1 MGRCPICKKMAETLA
16 VLQDIRP
23 SNPARHD
30 RCQGIAWRT
39 PAISSGG
46 QMPSSLRMK
55 LNKHERARPNV
66 AGLTSPAQQAD
77 IELLLAGQWP
87 ALKPLPVFRYEGE
100 EYRATIHFDKTR
112 GEWVC
117 RRTFLPVNKA
127 QEVRKDLE
135 LRGGLTEMTMALP
148 HGDEE
153 ASREAVA
160 VEQLKLE
167 RPDKLHLQAVLAW
180 RENYGNGEV
189 YSGLQGYLSEREQ
202 EEVYDIV
209 RMSLTAWQLQ
219 FNPKNIA
226 FIFDVLWNAGG
237 RLAKLIEIARLKKAE
252 GEAGACRERSL
263 PGESAEKEASG
274 RNVEIKPQQNA
285 PSIPSG
291 IPTGADD
298 SVAGCAAEI
307 SSAKVAQSFT
317 AVAPSEPARDL
328 APDPIE
334 IDIPKESEGS
344 RPEHVGSFKSMNPPS
359 FATEPIE
366 NSSSEHLESP
376 GRIARSTPQ
385 ASEGVASGILGA
397 SRWSI
402 AEIFRKKTP
411 YDIPLFGFR
420 GFRRQHATS
429 KVESS
434 PRTVEDS
441 PSQLFVPE
449 KSAKKGIGLRIT
461 AIVFLLVGF
470 TVGFTVGLNTP
481 IVPPETEESSSEK
494 VSSTAGPAVSAT
506 PVQPIGPVLP
516 VMSRSRLDSDNS
528 SGAQKRDG
536 ATALEEKSK
545 ESARDFETPAQVPSR
560 DSISPPAIE
569 SRGTVNRDD
578 SSRFVTRNASSPAL
592 PEPGQSGIAGG
603 SMTGAAR
610 GTPRVAAAG
619 RVTPAPRATPRA
631 SPSSAILVTAPA
643 EGSRSLKLTFPEKPI
658 AVSSSFAITSQL
670 SVLVAPEPGR
680 TVAHHPARLQAGK
693 LVSYVWP
700 HYPRPGIRD
709 ESTETVKV
717 LATIGR
723 VGQVVDVRRV
733 SGSSS
738 LSAAAMSAIR
748 QWHFQPTLLNERPV
762 QALQNVT
769 IEYRPP
775 RYSSQVPTRHALP
788 N

>member
-1 MGRCPICKKMAETLA
+1 M
-16 VLQDIRP
+16 D
-23 SNPARHD
+23 
-30 RCQGIAWRT
+30 
-39 PAISSGG
+39 
-46 QMPSSLRMK
+46 
-55 LNKHERARPNV
+55 
-66 AGLTSPAQQAD
+66 
-77 IELLLAGQWP
+77 LLLAGQWP

-100 EYRATIHFDKTR
+100 EYRATIHFDKMR

-148 HGDEE
+148 HGDAE

-160 VEQLKLE
+160 VEEPKLE

-180 RENYGNGEV
+180 RENYGNGEA
-189 YSGLQGYLSEREQ
+189 YSGLQGYLSERQQ

-226 FIFDVLWNAGG
+226 FIFDVLWNADG
-237 RLAKLIEIARLKKAE
+237 RLAKLMEIARLKKAE
-252 GEAGACRERSL
+252 WEAGARREGIL
-263 PGESAEKEASG
+263 PTESAEKETAG
-274 RNVEIKPQQNA
+274 PNVEIKPQQDA
-285 PSIPSG
+285 PSIPVDT
-291 IPTGADD
+291 PTGADD

-307 SSAKVAQSFT
+307 SGSKVAQSFT
-317 AVAPSEPARDL
+317 AVASSEPARDL
-328 APDPIE
+328 GPDPIE
-334 IDIPKESEGS
+334 IDIPKGSEGS
-344 RPEHVGSFKSMNPPS
+344 RPEHVGSFKSTNLAS
-359 FATEPIE
+359 FATEPIK

-385 ASEGVASGILGA
+385 AFEGVVSGILGA
-397 SRWSI
+397 TRCSI

-420 GFRRQHATS
+420 GFRIRHAKS

-449 KSAKKGIGLRIT
+449 KSVKKGIRLRIT
-461 AIVFLLVGF
+461 AIVFLMVGF

-481 IVPPETEESSSEK
+481 IIPPETEESSSEK
-494 VSSTAGPAVSAT
+494 LSSTARPAVSAT
-506 PVQPIGPVLP
+506 PVQPIGPVSP

-528 SGAQKRDG
+528 LGAQKRDG
-536 ATALEEKSK
+536 ASTLEGKSK

-560 DSISPPAIE
+560 VSISPPAIE
-569 SRGTVNRDD
+569 SRGPANRDD
-578 SSRFVTRNASSPAL
+578 SSRLVTRNASPPAL
-592 PEPGQSGIAGG
+592 PEAVHSGNAGG
-603 SMTGAAR
+603 SMTRAPR

-619 RVTPAPRATPRA
+619 RVAPAPRATSRA

-723 VGQVVDVRRV
+723 FGQVVDVKRV

-775 RYSSQVPTRHALP
+775 RYSSQVSTRHALP

>member
-1 MGRCPICKKMAETLA
+1 
-16 VLQDIRP
+16 
-23 SNPARHD
+23 
-30 RCQGIAWRT
+30 
-39 PAISSGG
+39 
-46 QMPSSLRMK
+46 MK

-77 IELLLAGQWP
+77 MDLLLAGQWP

-100 EYRATIHFDKTR
+100 QYRATIHFDKMR

-117 RRTFLPVNKA
+117 RRTFLPVDKA

-148 HGDEE
+148 RGDAE

-160 VEQLKLE
+160 VEQPKLE

-180 RENYGNGEV
+180 KENYEKGEV
-189 YSGLQGYLSEREQ
+189 YSGLQGYLSERQQ

-252 GEAGACRERSL
+252 WEACHEGIL
-263 PGESAEKEASG
+263 PTENAEKETLR

-285 PSIPSG
+285 LSIPVG
-291 IPTGADD
+291 IPTGAHD

-317 AVAPSEPARDL
+317 AVAPSEPARDH
-328 APDPIE
+328 APDPIG
-334 IDIPKESEGS
+334 IGMPKESEGS
-344 RPEHVGSFKSMNPPS
+344 RPEHVGSFKSTNLAS
-359 FATEPIE
+359 FGTEPIK
-366 NSSSEHLESP
+366 NSYYEYLESP

-385 ASEGVASGILGA
+385 ASEGVASGILDA
-397 SRWSI
+397 TRWSI

-420 GFRRQHATS
+420 GFRIQHARS

-461 AIVFLLVGF
+461 AIVFLIVGF

-481 IVPPETEESSSEK
+481 IIPPETEESSSEK
-494 VSSTAGPAVSAT
+494 VSSTARPAVSAT
-506 PVQPIGPVLP
+506 PVQSIGPVSP

-528 SGAQKRDG
+528 LGAQKRDD
-536 ATALEEKSK
+536 ATALEENSK
-545 ESARDFETPAQVPSR
+545 ESVRDFETPAQVPSR
-560 DSISPPAIE
+560 DSISPSAIE
-569 SRGTVNRDD
+569 SRGTVDRDD
-578 SSRFVTRNASSPAL
+578 SSRFVTRNAPPPAF
-592 PEPGQSGIAGG
+592 PESVHSGNAGG
-603 SMTGAAR
+603 SMTGAPR

-619 RVTPAPRATPRA
+619 RVTPAPRATPHA
-631 SPSSAILVTAPA
+631 SASSAILVTAPA

-658 AVSSSFAITSQL
+658 AVSSSFAIASQL

-680 TVAHHPARLQAGK
+680 TVAHRPTLLQAGK

-700 HYPRPGIRD
+700 HYPKSGIRH

-723 VGQVVDVRRV
+723 FGQVVDVRRV

-738 LSAAAMSAIR
+738 LSTAAMSAIR

-762 QALQNVT
+762 QALQTVT

-775 RYSSQVPTRHALP
+775 RYSSQVSTRHALP

>member
-1 MGRCPICKKMAETLA
+1 
-16 VLQDIRP
+16 
-23 SNPARHD
+23 
-30 RCQGIAWRT
+30 
-39 PAISSGG
+39 
-46 QMPSSLRMK
+46 MPSSLRMK
-55 LNKHERARPNV
+55 LNKDERARPNV
-66 AGLTSPAQQAD
+66 AGLTSLAQQAD
-77 IELLLAGQWP
+77 MDLLLAGQWP

-100 EYRATIHFDKTR
+100 EYRATIHFDKMR

-117 RRTFLPVNKA
+117 RRTSLSVNKA

-148 HGDEE
+148 HSDAE

-160 VEQLKLE
+160 VEQPKLE
-167 RPDKLHLQAVLAW
+167 RHDKLHLQAVLAW

-189 YSGLQGYLSEREQ
+189 YSGLQGYLSERQQ

-237 RLAKLIEIARLKKAE
+237 RLTTLIGIARLKKAE
-252 GEAGACRERSL
+252 WEAGARREGIL
-263 PGESAEKEASG
+263 PDESAEKKNAG
-274 RNVEIKPQQNA
+274 PNVEIKPQQSA
-285 PSIPSG
+285 LSIPVG
-291 IPTGADD
+291 TPTGANDVP
-298 SVAGCAAEI
+298 SAEI
-307 SSAKVAQSFT
+307 SSAEVAQSFA
-317 AVAPSEPARDL
+317 AVASLEPARDL
-328 APDPIE
+328 VPDSIE
-334 IDIPKESEGS
+334 IDIPKKSEGS
-344 RPEHVGSFKSMNPPS
+344 RPEHVGSFMSTNRAS
-359 FATEPIE
+359 LATEPIK
-366 NSSSEHLESP
+366 NFSCEHLESP
-376 GRIARSTPQ
+376 GRTSRSAPQ
-385 ASEGVASGILGA
+385 ASEGAASEILGA

-402 AEIFRKKTP
+402 VEVFRKKTP

-420 GFRRQHATS
+420 GFRIRYATS
-429 KVESS
+429 KVES
-434 PRTVEDS
+434 PKPTVEDS
-441 PSQLFVPE
+441 PSQLLVPE
-449 KSAKKGIGLRIT
+449 KSGKKGVGLRIT
-461 AIVFLLVGF
+461 AIVFLMVGF

-494 VSSTAGPAVSAT
+494 LSSTARPADSAP
-506 PVQPIGPVLP
+506 PVQPIGPVSA

-528 SGAQKRDG
+528 LGAQKRDG

-545 ESARDFETPAQVPSR
+545 ESAQDFETLAQVPSR

-569 SRGTVNRDD
+569 SRGTANRDD
-578 SSRFVTRNASSPAL
+578 SNRFVTRSASPPAL
-592 PEPGQSGIAGG
+592 PEPMHSGKAGE
-603 SMTGAAR
+603 SMTR
-610 GTPRVAAAG
+610 TPRVAAAG

-643 EGSRSLKLTFPEKPI
+643 EGSRSLKLIFPEKPI

-680 TVAHHPARLQAGK
+680 TVVHHPARLQAGK

-723 VGQVVDVRRV
+723 FGQVVDVKRV

-775 RYSSQVPTRHALP
+775 RYSSQVSTRHALP

>member
-1 MGRCPICKKMAETLA
+1 
-16 VLQDIRP
+16 
-23 SNPARHD
+23 
-30 RCQGIAWRT
+30 
-39 PAISSGG
+39 
-46 QMPSSLRMK
+46 MPSSLCMK

-160 VEQLKLE
+160 VEQPKLE

-189 YSGLQGYLSEREQ
+189 YSGLQGYLSERQQ

-252 GEAGACRERSL
+252 GEAGACREGSL

-274 RNVEIKPQQNA
+274 RNVEIKPQQTA
-285 PSIPSG
+285 PSIPVG

-420 GFRRQHATS
+420 GFRIQHATS

-449 KSAKKGIGLRIT
+449 KSAEKGIGLRIT

-481 IVPPETEESSSEK
+481 IIPPETEESSSEK

-516 VMSRSRLDSDNS
+516 VMIRSRLDSDNS

-592 PEPGQSGIAGG
+592 PEPGHSGIAGG

>member
-1 MGRCPICKKMAETLA
+1 
-16 VLQDIRP
+16 
-23 SNPARHD
+23 
-30 RCQGIAWRT
+30 
-39 PAISSGG
+39 
-46 QMPSSLRMK
+46 MPSSLRMK
-55 LNKHERARPNV
+55 LNKDERARPNV
-66 AGLTSPAQQAD
+66 AGLTSLAQQAD
-77 IELLLAGQWP
+77 MDLLLAGQWP

-100 EYRATIHFDKTR
+100 EYRATIHFDKMR

-117 RRTFLPVNKA
+117 RRTSLSVNKA

-148 HGDEE
+148 HSDAE

-160 VEQLKLE
+160 VEQPKLE
-167 RPDKLHLQAVLAW
+167 RHDKLHLQAVLAW

-189 YSGLQGYLSEREQ
+189 YSGLQGYLSERQQ

-237 RLAKLIEIARLKKAE
+237 RLTTLIGIARLKKAE
-252 GEAGACRERSL
+252 WEAGARREGIL
-263 PGESAEKEASG
+263 PDESAEEKNAG
-274 RNVEIKPQQNA
+274 PNVEIKPQQSA
-285 PSIPSG
+285 LSIPVG
-291 IPTGADD
+291 TPTGANDVP
-298 SVAGCAAEI
+298 SAEI
-307 SSAKVAQSFT
+307 SSAEVAQSFA
-317 AVAPSEPARDL
+317 AVASLEPARDL
-328 APDPIE
+328 VPDSIE
-334 IDIPKESEGS
+334 IDIPKKSEGS
-344 RPEHVGSFKSMNPPS
+344 RPEHVGSFMSTNRAS
-359 FATEPIE
+359 LATEPIK
-366 NSSSEHLESP
+366 NFSCEHLESP
-376 GRIARSTPQ
+376 GRTSRSAPQ
-385 ASEGVASGILGA
+385 ASEGAASEILGA

-402 AEIFRKKTP
+402 VEVFRKKTP

-420 GFRRQHATS
+420 GFRIRHATS
-429 KVESS
+429 KVES
-434 PRTVEDS
+434 PQPTVEDS
-441 PSQLFVPE
+441 PSQLLVPE
-449 KSAKKGIGLRIT
+449 KSGKKGVGLRIT
-461 AIVFLLVGF
+461 AIVFLMVGF

-494 VSSTAGPAVSAT
+494 LSSTARPADSAP
-506 PVQPIGPVLP
+506 PVQPIGPVSA

-528 SGAQKRDG
+528 LGAQKRDG

-545 ESARDFETPAQVPSR
+545 ESAQDFETLAQVPSR

-569 SRGTVNRDD
+569 SRGTANRDD
-578 SSRFVTRNASSPAL
+578 SNRFVTRSASPPAL
-592 PEPGQSGIAGG
+592 PEPMHSGKAGE
-603 SMTGAAR
+603 SMTR
-610 GTPRVAAAG
+610 TPRRTQRVAAAG

-643 EGSRSLKLTFPEKPI
+643 EGSRSLKLIFPEKPI

-680 TVAHHPARLQAGK
+680 TVVHHPARLQAGK

-723 VGQVVDVRRV
+723 FGQVVDVKRV

-775 RYSSQVPTRHALP
+775 RYSSQVSTRHALP

>member
-1 MGRCPICKKMAETLA
+1 
-16 VLQDIRP
+16 
-23 SNPARHD
+23 
-30 RCQGIAWRT
+30 
-39 PAISSGG
+39 
-46 QMPSSLRMK
+46 MK
-55 LNKHERARPNV
+55 LNKDERARPNV
-66 AGLTSPAQQAD
+66 AGLTSLAQQAD
-77 IELLLAGQWP
+77 MDLLLAGQWP

-100 EYRATIHFDKTR
+100 EYRATIHFDKMR

-117 RRTFLPVNKA
+117 RRTSLSVNKA

-148 HGDEE
+148 HSDAE

-160 VEQLKLE
+160 VEQPKLE
-167 RPDKLHLQAVLAW
+167 RHDKLHLQAVLAW

-189 YSGLQGYLSEREQ
+189 YSGLQGYLSERQQ

-237 RLAKLIEIARLKKAE
+237 RLTTLIGIARLKKAE
-252 GEAGACRERSL
+252 WEAGARREGIL
-263 PGESAEKEASG
+263 PDESAEKKNAG
-274 RNVEIKPQQNA
+274 PNVEIKPQQSA
-285 PSIPSG
+285 LSIPVG
-291 IPTGADD
+291 TPTGANDVP
-298 SVAGCAAEI
+298 SAEI
-307 SSAKVAQSFT
+307 SSAEVAQSFA
-317 AVAPSEPARDL
+317 AVASLEPARDL
-328 APDPIE
+328 VPDSIE
-334 IDIPKESEGS
+334 IDIPKKSEGS
-344 RPEHVGSFKSMNPPS
+344 RPEHVGSFMSTNRAS
-359 FATEPIE
+359 LATEPIK
-366 NSSSEHLESP
+366 NFSCEHLESP
-376 GRIARSTPQ
+376 GRTSRSAPQ
-385 ASEGVASGILGA
+385 ASEGAASEILGA

-402 AEIFRKKTP
+402 VEVFRKKTP
-411 YDIPLFGFR
+411 YDSPLFGFQ
-420 GFRRQHATS
+420 GFRIRYATS
-429 KVESS
+429 KVES
-434 PRTVEDS
+434 PKPTVEDS
-441 PSQLFVPE
+441 PSQLLVPE
-449 KSAKKGIGLRIT
+449 KSGKKGVGLRIT
-461 AIVFLLVGF
+461 AIVFLMVGF

-494 VSSTAGPAVSAT
+494 LSSTARPADSAP
-506 PVQPIGPVLP
+506 PVQPIGPVSA

-528 SGAQKRDG
+528 LGAQKRDG

-545 ESARDFETPAQVPSR
+545 ESAQDFETLAQVPSR

-569 SRGTVNRDD
+569 SRGTANRDD
-578 SSRFVTRNASSPAL
+578 SNRFVTRSASPPAL
-592 PEPGQSGIAGG
+592 PEPIHSGKAGE
-603 SMTGAAR
+603 SMTR
-610 GTPRVAAAG
+610 TPRRTQKVAAAG
-619 RVTPAPRATPRA
+619 TVTPAPRATPRA

-643 EGSRSLKLTFPEKPI
+643 EGSRSLKLIFPEKPI

-680 TVAHHPARLQAGK
+680 TVVHHPARLQAGK

-723 VGQVVDVRRV
+723 FGQVVDVKRV

-775 RYSSQVPTRHALP
+775 RYSSQVSTRHALP

>member
-23 SNPARHD
+23 SNPARDD
-30 RCQGIAWRT
+30 RCQSIAWRT

-100 EYRATIHFDKTR
+100 EYRATIHFDKMR

-135 LRGGLTEMTMALP
+135 LRGGLTEMTKALP
-148 HGDEE
+148 HGDAE

-160 VEQLKLE
+160 VEQLKSE

-189 YSGLQGYLSEREQ
+189 YSGLQGYLSERQQ

-237 RLAKLIEIARLKKAE
+237 RLATLIEIARLKKAE
-252 GEAGACRERSL
+252 WEAGARGEGIL
-263 PGESAEKEASG
+263 PAESAEKENAG

-285 PSIPSG
+285 LSIPVG
-291 IPTGADD
+291 TPTGADD
-298 SVAGCAAEI
+298 LVAGSAAKILSTE
-307 SSAKVAQSFT
+307 VVQSFT
-317 AVAPSEPARDL
+317 PVASSEPARDL
-328 APDPIE
+328 APDPTE
-334 IDIPKESEGS
+334 IDVSEESEGS
-344 RPEHVGSFKSMNPPS
+344 RPEHIGSFMSTNLAS
-359 FATEPIE
+359 SATEPIK
-366 NSSSEHLESP
+366 NSSSEHVESP

-385 ASEGVASGILGA
+385 GPEGVASEILGA
-397 SRWSI
+397 SRWSTV
-402 AEIFRKKTP
+402 EILRKKTP

-420 GFRRQHATS
+420 GFRIRHATS

-449 KSAKKGIGLRIT
+449 KSVKKGVGLRIT
-461 AIVFLLVGF
+461 AIVFLMVGF

-481 IVPPETEESSSEK
+481 IVPPETKESSSEK
-494 VSSTAGPAVSAT
+494 LSSTARPADSA
-506 PVQPIGPVLP
+506 PSVQPIGPVSA
-516 VMSRSRLDSDNS
+516 VMSRSRLDSDDS

-545 ESARDFETPAQVPSR
+545 ESARDFEPLAQVPSR

-569 SRGTVNRDD
+569 SRGTANRDD
-578 SSRFVTRNASSPAL
+578 STRFVTRNASPPAL
-592 PEPGQSGIAGG
+592 PEPVHSGKARG
-603 SMTGAAR
+603 SMTRTPR
-610 GTPRVAAAG
+610 GTQGVAAAG
-619 RVTPAPRATPRA
+619 RVTQAPRATPRA
-631 SPSSAILVTAPA
+631 SLSSAILVTAPA

-680 TVAHHPARLQAGK
+680 TVAHHPARLQAGR

-723 VGQVVDVRRV
+723 FGQVVDVKRV

-738 LSAAAMSAIR
+738 LSAAAMRAIR

-775 RYSSQVPTRHALP
+775 RYSSQVSTRHALL

>member
-1 MGRCPICKKMAETLA
+1 MAEPLS
-16 VLQDIRP
+16 VLQGIRP
-23 SNPARHD
+23 SNPARDD
-30 RCQGIAWRT
+30 RCQSFAWRT
-39 PAISSGG
+39 PAKSSGG
-46 QMPSSLRMK
+46 QTPPSLRMK
-55 LNKHERARPNV
+55 LNKNERARPNV

-77 IELLLAGQWP
+77 MDLLLAGQWP

-100 EYRATIHFDKTR
+100 EYRATIHFDKMR

-117 RRTFLPVNKA
+117 RRTSLPADKA
-127 QEVRKDLE
+127 QEVRKDQE

-148 HGDEE
+148 HGDAE
-153 ASREAVA
+153 ASSEAVA
-160 VEQLKLE
+160 AEQPKLE
-167 RPDKLHLQAVLAW
+167 RYSKLHLQAVLAW

-189 YSGLQGYLSEREQ
+189 YSGLQGYLSERQQ

-237 RLAKLIEIARLKKAE
+237 RLATLIEIARLEKAE
-252 GEAGACRERSL
+252 CEAGARRERIL
-263 PGESAEKEASG
+263 PAETAEKENAG
-274 RNVEIKPQQNA
+274 ADVEIKPQQSA
-285 PSIPSG
+285 LSIPVG
-291 IPTGADD
+291 RPTGADD
-298 SVAGCAAEI
+298 LVAGSAAEI
-307 SSAKVAQSFT
+307 SSAEVAQSFT
-317 AVAPSEPARDL
+317 AVASSEPARDL

-344 RPEHVGSFKSMNPPS
+344 RPEHVGSFMSTNLAS
-359 FATEPIE
+359 FATESIKNP
-366 NSSSEHLESP
+366 SSEHLESP
-376 GRIARSTPQ
+376 GRIARNTPQ
-385 ASEGVASGILGA
+385 ASEGVASEILGA

-402 AEIFRKKTP
+402 VEIFRKKTP

-420 GFRRQHATS
+420 GFRIRHATS

-434 PRTVEDS
+434 PCTVEGS
-441 PSQLFVPE
+441 PSQLFVSE
-449 KSAKKGIGLRIT
+449 KSVKKGVGLRIT
-461 AIVFLLVGF
+461 AIVFLMVGF
-470 TVGFTVGLNTP
+470 TIGFTVGLNTP
-481 IVPPETEESSSEK
+481 IVPRETEESSSEK
-494 VSSTAGPAVSAT
+494 LSSTARPADSAP
-506 PVQPIGPVLP
+506 PVQPIGSVSA
-516 VMSRSRLDSDNS
+516 VMSLSRLDSDNS
-528 SGAQKRDG
+528 LGAQKRDG

-545 ESARDFETPAQVPSR
+545 ETVRDFATLAQVPSR

-569 SRGTVNRDD
+569 SRGTANRDD
-578 SSRFVTRNASSPAL
+578 ASRFVARNASPPAL
-592 PEPGQSGIAGG
+592 PEPVHLGKAAG
-603 SMTGAAR
+603 SMTR
-610 GTPRVAAAG
+610 TPRETQRVAATG
-619 RVTPAPRATPRA
+619 RVTPPPRATPRA

-658 AVSSSFAITSQL
+658 AVSPSFAITSQL

-723 VGQVVDVRRV
+723 FGQVVDVKRV

-748 QWHFQPTLLNERPV
+748 QWRFQPTLLNERPV
-762 QALQNVT
+762 QSLQNVT
-769 IEYRPP
+769 IEYRSP
-775 RYSSQVPTRHALP
+775 RYSSQVSTRRALP